1 MNIFENLS
9 QLSKRGLLDVPTP
22 EPKYQIVQFPE
33 EFVKIEDTER
43 VFGISPTAKEEQAS
57 KRKRDIVYIN
67 TGQTY
72 DNSSSQR
79 FLKI

>member
-1 MNIFENLS
+1 MKFSIKVIHIIDNMSIFENIS

-43 VFGISPTAKEEQAS
+43 VFGISPNTIEEQV
-57 KRKRDIVYIN
+57 RKLIC
-67 TGQTY
+67 
-72 DNSSSQR
+72 
-79 FLKI
+79 